1 MCGLYPAGVPVIL
14 HEISWDRGVSWE
26 AALERKKQW
35 IEATTEAM
43 QMQND
48 GEEEEPDVFDDAGTG
63 TGFYR

>member
-1 MCGLYPAGVPVIL
+1 M
-14 HEISWDRGVSWE
+14 SWE

>member
-1 MCGLYPAGVPVIL
+1 MPVIL

-35 IEATTEAM
+35 TGAPTESM
-43 QMQND
+43 HIQDDQ
-48 GEEEEPDVFDDAGTG
+48 EEEEPVEFDGAGTG